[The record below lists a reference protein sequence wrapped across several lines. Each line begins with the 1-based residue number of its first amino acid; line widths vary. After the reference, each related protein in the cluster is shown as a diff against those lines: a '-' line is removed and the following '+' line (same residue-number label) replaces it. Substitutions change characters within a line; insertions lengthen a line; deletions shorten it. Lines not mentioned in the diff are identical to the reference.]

1 MRVNLKSKYSCRRKR
16 DYITVIA
23 VMMFSLI
30 VLFEL
35 YLVFILPLQLR
46 REDAM
51 ALHVNRQR
59 ITAQADE
66 LRRKC
71 GDFLRDNP
79 DSLRKGEI
87 SMVLSSLDVLAI
99 YLRNQGNQIQSR
111 PLRRA
116 CQRLGKAEIPGQTQ
130 NFQHHAS
137 SEKPGGETAP
147 LR

>member
-1 MRVNLKSKYSCRRKR
+1 
-16 DYITVIA
+16 
-23 VMMFSLI
+23 MMFSLI

-99 YLRNQGNQIQSR
+99 YLRNNQELLNMDQIREIRSSLDRSAARVSDWEKQKFLVKR
-111 PLRRA
+111 RIFNTTLLQKNLEEKLRRFDKLLP
-116 CQRLGKAEIPGQTQ
+116 QKLK
-130 NFQHHAS
+130 
-137 SEKPGGETAP
+137 
-147 LR
+147 

>member
-51 ALHVNRQR
+51 ALHVNR
-59 ITAQADE
+59 
-66 LRRKC
+66 
-71 GDFLRDNP
+71 
-79 DSLRKGEI
+79 
-87 SMVLSSLDVLAI
+87 
-99 YLRNQGNQIQSR
+99 
-111 PLRRA
+111 
-116 CQRLGKAEIPGQTQ
+116 PG
-130 NFQHHAS
+130 
-137 SEKPGGETAP
+137 
-147 LR
+147 R